1 MPYKI
6 TITEFHKSLLNT
18 LFKWSNTIEIRFNIK
33 TRERITTN
41 IMDFSSP
48 AKYCIRKNPKENPKS
63 RFYNISCHPTTFIS
77 NKPSI
82 SSMVIPRYSNSNLRI
97 SNSSF
102 EGSDILVP

>member
-18 LFKWSNTIEIRFNIK
+18 LFKWSNTIEIRFNNIK

-41 IMDFSSP
+41 IMNFSSP

-63 RFYNISCHPTTFIS
+63 KFIISL
-77 NKPSI
+77 
-82 SSMVIPRYSNSNLRI
+82 VILLLLYQINLL
-97 SNSSF
+97 F
-102 EGSDILVP
+102 PLW

>member
-63 RFYNISCHPTTFIS
+63 RFIISL
-77 NKPSI
+77 
-82 SSMVIPRYSNSNLRI
+82 VILLPLYQINPPFPLW
-97 SNSSF
+97 
-102 EGSDILVP
+102 